1 LHPANPVSR
10 KPDILQTYDGAD
22 GESATDT
29 GQGAPSVKLF
39 VSISGVVVFPS
50 RPACG
55 RVAATEQETVMIAP
69 RLRRLPLL
77 AGAALALGLL
87 VLARPAA
94 AADFQLDNVRLDF
107 GAMVITAPKLLVK
120 GSTLEREAF
129 ASLLDTRTGES
140 AVARV
145 NRLNATELTAPELDF
160 TYQRGQQKQVTTYRD
175 VRFSE
180 IRDGQIARGDSSGGT
195 IVGQTPEVGT
205 MTGTMKRIGFE
216 GADLRHAAR
225 VLEERAQPG
234 VNEPMRPLIRRIE
247 QDGHTIDMGPMGTM
261 GLGKAVGRNF
271 AAKVGPEP
279 LGEII
284 SRMMAMQ
291 EAAQAKG
298 DKDDPAQ
305 RAAEKQVG
313 LSVLS
318 LFDRIDVGSGDIRD
332 MTMNVVNPKSSTDSG
347 PVGIKIARIAY
358 GEDAPAKSGFALE
371 GLQFSGGG
379 AKGLIDSISY
389 AGFSFGPV
397 IKELQTALA
406 RPETD
411 SDTIDWRKYIPV
423 LGTIR
428 LAGLSVD
435 APPLLP
441 SGQPIKIGLGTFEL
455 KAGEQLNG
463 IPTTLTLTID
473 KLVAPIT
480 EGTGNPAA
488 RDMIAMG
495 IRSLDLSA
503 KLDLA
508 WEAARNELAIRQIS
522 FGGAGLA
529 RLEASAT
536 LGNVTRDLFSS
547 DTALAQVAALGA
559 TARGLNA
566 KLENFGL
573 VEKLIANEARKAG
586 RKPEEMRQQFAMIA
600 SLGLASILGPSDAAK
615 TLTAAISRF
624 VARPGTLTL
633 EASARQASG
642 LGLADVIAITDPTE
656 ILDKIDLKANAQ

>member
-1 LHPANPVSR
+1 M
-10 KPDILQTYDGAD
+10 T
-22 GESATDT
+22 
-29 GQGAPSVKLF
+29 
-39 VSISGVVVFPS
+39 
-50 RPACG
+50 
-55 RVAATEQETVMIAP
+55 AP
-69 RLRRLPLL
+69 RLRRPPHF

-129 ASLLDTRTGES
+129 ASLLNSKTGES

-145 NRLNATELTAPELDF
+145 DRLNATEITAPELVF
-160 TYQRGQQKQVTTYRD
+160 EHSQGKQKQVTTYRD

-180 IRDGQIARGDSSGGT
+180 IRDGKIARGESSGGT
-195 IVGQTPEVGT
+195 LAGESPAAGK
-205 MTGTMKRIGFE
+205 MTGTLNRLGFE
-216 GADLRHAAR
+216 SFDVRQTAR
-225 VLEERAQPG
+225 VMTERAQPG
-234 VNEPMRPLIRRIE
+234 ANEPARPLFRRFE
-247 QDGHTIDMGPMGTM
+247 QDGYTLDMGPAGKVS
-261 GLGKAVGRNF
+261 LGKMVGRDF
-271 AAKVGPEP
+271 AASVGEEP
-279 LGEII
+279 LGEVLN
-284 SRMMAMQ
+284 RVMAMS
-291 EAAQAKG
+291 EEVSAPG
-298 DKDDPAQ
+298 DKPDPAK
-305 RAAEKQVG
+305 REAEKRMG
-313 LSVLS
+313 RS
-318 LFDRIDVGSGDIRD
+318 LLALYDRVDQGSGEIRD
-332 MTMNVVNPKSSTDSG
+332 MTMSVVNPKPDG
-347 PVGIKIARIAY
+347 KPGAKADPVEVKIARIAY
-358 GEDAPAKSGFALE
+358 GQDTPAKSGFALE

-379 AKGLIDSISY
+379 AKGLIDSISHS
-389 AGFSFGPV
+389 GFSFGPI
-397 IKELQTALA
+397 IKELQAALD

-411 SDTIDWRKYIPV
+411 ADTIDWRRYVPTI
-423 LGTIR
+423 GTIR

-435 APPLLP
+435 APPMLP
-441 SGQPIKIGLGTFEL
+441 GGQPIKIGLGTFEL

-463 IPTTLTLTID
+463 IPTSLVLTID

-480 EGTGNPAA
+480 EGAGNPAA
-488 RDMIAMG
+488 QDMIAMG

-536 LGNVTRDLFSS
+536 LGNVTKDLFSS

-559 TARGLNA
+559 TARGLTA

-615 TLTAAISRF
+615 ALTAAVSRF
-624 VARPGTLTL
+624 AARPGTLTV
-633 EASARQASG
+633 EASAKSASG

-656 ILDKIDLKANAQ
+656 ILDKINLKADAQ

>member
-1 LHPANPVSR
+1 M
-10 KPDILQTYDGAD
+10 T
-22 GESATDT
+22 
-29 GQGAPSVKLF
+29 
-39 VSISGVVVFPS
+39 
-50 RPACG
+50 
-55 RVAATEQETVMIAP
+55 AP
-69 RLRRLPLL
+69 RFRRQHRF
-77 AGAALALGLL
+77 AGAALALGLV

-129 ASLLDTRTGES
+129 AALLNSKTGES

-145 NRLNATELTAPELDF
+145 DRLNATEITAPELVF
-160 TYQRGQQKQVTTYRD
+160 EHSQGKQKQVTTYRD

-180 IRDGQIARGDSSGGT
+180 IRDGKIARGESSGGT
-195 IVGQTPEVGT
+195 LSGESPAAGK
-205 MTGTMKRIGFE
+205 MTGTLKRLGFE
-216 GADLRHAAR
+216 SFDVRQTAR
-225 VLEERAQPG
+225 VMTERAQPG
-234 VNEPMRPLIRRIE
+234 ANEPARPLFRRFE
-247 QDGHTIDMGPMGTM
+247 QDGYTLDMGPAGKIR
-261 GLGKAVGRNF
+261 LGKMVGRDF
-271 AAKVGPEP
+271 AASVGEEP
-279 LGEII
+279 LGEVLD
-284 SRMMAMQ
+284 RVMAMS
-291 EAAQAKG
+291 EEVSAPG
-298 DKDDPAQ
+298 DKPDPAK
-305 RAAEKQVG
+305 REAEKRMG
-313 LSVLS
+313 RS
-318 LFDRIDVGSGDIRD
+318 LLALYDRIDYGSGEIRD
-332 MTMNVVNPKSSTDSG
+332 MIMNVVDPKPAGKPD
-347 PVGIKIARIAY
+347 PVEVRIARIAY
-358 GEDAPAKSGFALE
+358 GQDTPAKSGFALE

-389 AGFSFGPV
+389 SGFSFGPV
-397 IKELQTALA
+397 IKELQAALA
-406 RPETD
+406 KPETD
-411 SDTIDWRKYIPV
+411 ADTIDWRRYVPTI
-423 LGTIR
+423 GTIR

-435 APPLLP
+435 APPMLP
-441 SGQPIKIGLGTFEL
+441 GGQPIKIGLGTFEL

-463 IPTTLTLTID
+463 IPTSLLLTID

-480 EGTGNPAA
+480 EGAGNPAA

-508 WEAARNELAIRQIS
+508 WEAARNELAIRQVS

-536 LGNVTRDLFSS
+536 IGNVTKDLFSS
-547 DTALAQVAALGA
+547 DIALAQVAALGA

-615 TLTAAISRF
+615 ALTAAVSRF
-624 VARPGTLTL
+624 AAKPGTLTV
-633 EASARQASG
+633 EASAKSASG